1 MVEYIVLRTARDV
14 AKPFVIEH
22 HYSQAFGKAS
32 IILGLYKVGEPELLG
47 VITFGQP
54 SGRLVAQSIIEGGND
69 HTVFEFL
76 RMCVLD
82 DCPCPRTYFM
92 SKAISILKQRFPQVR
107 ALVTYADQTEG
118 HDGTVYKAN
127 SWIYVGKTGSKYH
140 YLDVLNQRL
149 NKRIPWDNA
158 KKEGITERE
167 YVEKHRLLKVIELPK
182 LKYVKSLRKKLIF
195 KS

>member
-1 MVEYIVLRTARDV
+1 MEYIVLRTARDV
-14 AKPFVIEH
+14 AKPFVIQH

-69 HTVFEFL
+69 HNIFEFL

-92 SKAISILKQRFPQVR
+92 SKAISILKQRFPQVK

-127 SWIYVGKTGSKYH
+127 SWIYVGKTGKKYH
-140 YLDVLNQRL
+140 YTRIPDGMRF
-149 NKRIPWDNA
+149 NKRIPWDYA
-158 KKEGITERE
+158 KKHGITELE
-167 YVEKHRLLKVIELPK
+167 ASIILELVMVKEEPK

-195 KS
+195 K